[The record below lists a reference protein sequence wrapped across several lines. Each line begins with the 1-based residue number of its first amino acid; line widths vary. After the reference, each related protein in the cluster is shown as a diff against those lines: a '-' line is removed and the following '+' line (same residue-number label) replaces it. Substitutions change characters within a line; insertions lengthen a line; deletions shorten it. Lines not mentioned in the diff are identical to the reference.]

1 MKQQRKDTNPQ
12 KARSS
17 LQEFL
22 YRKKIY
28 LTILS
33 CMVVFV
39 TTYLLILPAVTL
51 DKDEAVKQGGI
62 DVPAQTEQTEQAE
75 QTDDANAT

>member
-1 MKQQRKDTNPQ
+1 MKQQIKDTNPQ
-12 KARSS
+12 NARSS

-33 CMVVFV
+33 
-39 TTYLLILPAVTL
+39 
-51 DKDEAVKQGGI
+51 
-62 DVPAQTEQTEQAE
+62 
-75 QTDDANAT
+75 